1 MPPPIEVDDSIAFK
15 LALLDVYASRVE
27 KRHENKT
34 IMFERGLLEYK
45 KTQAADKKRPKD
57 EKDIVHRLRPFAKL
71 QSAADY
77 EVLCAD
83 IVYEAMLRKRI
94 QELQTYRRLGLRSA
108 GDIEKYEADV
118 AKRTHARATVDQDWH
133 HSERIQRNG
142 SARQSSVMDV
152 RGSEGP
158 ESTSGG
164 QVNGAPIRKPAAPL
178 NLANSPMLHLL
189 RPDEQALCSSLRILP
204 KPYLVIKETL
214 VREYARRGGKLRR
227 REARDLVKIDVNKTS
242 RVWDFLVQT
251 GFLKIAPDLTANA
264 NAHVGTNATNV
275 GQPSGSQGVKNSPRP
290 PNLTVPSI
298 SASTSPSVVVPLSSA
313 PSASI

>member
-1 MPPPIEVDDSIAFK
+1 
-15 LALLDVYASRVE
+15 
-27 KRHENKT
+27 
-34 IMFERGLLEYK
+34 
-45 KTQAADKKRPKD
+45 
-57 EKDIVHRLRPFAKL
+57 
-71 QSAADY
+71 
-77 EVLCAD
+77 
-83 IVYEAMLRKRI
+83 MLRKRI

-108 GDIEKYEADV
+108 GDIEKYDADL
-118 AKRTHARATVDQDWH
+118 AKRVHPGLIFATGSDLPDLFFKASARATVTRDGYA
-133 HSERIQRNG
+133 SERIQRNG
-142 SARQSSVMDV
+142 SARQSSVTDP

-158 ESTSGG
+158 ESTPKPGG
-164 QVNGAPIRKPAAPL
+164 QTNGAPARKPGESALAKSKHPTAAVLLTCVFFFSHTTAVPL

-264 NAHVGTNATNV
+264 NANSNSATNP
-275 GQPSGSQGVKNSPRP
+275 GQPSG
-290 PNLTVPSI
+290 
-298 SASTSPSVVVPLSSA
+298 
-313 PSASI
+313 